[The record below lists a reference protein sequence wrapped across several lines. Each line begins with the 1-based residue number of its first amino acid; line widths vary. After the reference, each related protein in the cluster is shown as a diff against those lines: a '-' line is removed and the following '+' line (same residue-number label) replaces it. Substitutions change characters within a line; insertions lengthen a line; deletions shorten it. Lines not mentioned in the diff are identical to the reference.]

1 MRDLYQNTVWVDK
14 QKDKNMGSVGEKQS
28 ALQTSKAGASLDH
41 PRTLHRTVP
50 SINKEV
56 RSLSSYLF
64 QIIGNFGIQLIGR
77 GRVGSFRI
85 RHGGSLVSSFFR
97 SRSLHSVSFFGLV
110 LVFRKILQ
118 ILIMTF
124 LFEA

>member
-1 MRDLYQNTVWVDK
+1 
-14 QKDKNMGSVGEKQS
+14 MGSVGEKQS
-28 ALQTSKAGASLDH
+28 ALADQQSRGQLRPPKNIAPNCAVD
-41 PRTLHRTVP
+41 PQQ
-50 SINKEV
+50 EV